1 MSRLRANHEEMT
13 FSTNAGVLVRSLR
26 GEPGHTMDLGEA
38 SKESA
43 WSKKLGPSA
52 LNKKT
57 QVDFT
62 RT

>member
-26 GEPGHTMDLGEA
+26 GEPGRTMDLGEA

-43 WSKKLGPSA
+43 WSKKLGGP
-52 LNKKT
+52 
-57 QVDFT
+57 QP
-62 RT
+62 